1 MASERQI
8 AANRRNAQKS
18 TGPNSRAGKRRAAQ
32 NAWKHGLSARFT
44 SHDTDPLI
52 DKLAGQVAGKTDH
65 VGIRQCA
72 RDIAAA
78 ELELVRI
85 RRVRIGLIKGARVFG
100 LDTTEQEHGLP
111 TQDPLAKEAAFVMVK
126 RPSPEAADV
135 LRRVLPD
142 LTRILRYERHAA
154 ARRDKAVRRLSQ
166 LSNIATDNGT

>member
-1 MASERQI
+1 
-8 AANRRNAQKS
+8 
-18 TGPNSRAGKRRAAQ
+18 GKRRAAQ

-44 SHDTDPLI
+44 SYDSDPLI
-52 DKLAGQVAGKTDH
+52 DKLAGRVAGKTDH

-100 LDTTEQEHGLP
+100 LDITGQEEGLP
-111 TQDPLAKEAAFVMVK
+111 KQDPLAKDAAFVMMK
-126 RPSPEAADV
+126 RSSPEEEAADV

-154 ARRDKAVRRLSQ
+154 ARRDRAVRRLSKQ
-166 LSNIATDNGT
+166 YCDR